1 MMATK
6 TRQHTTNIFFAGIGG
21 QGVLLASE
29 IAARVA
35 MLARLDVKKSEVH
48 GMSQRGGS
56 VVSIVRFGRK
66 VHSPLLRTGTAGY
79 LVAFEATEG
88 RRHAA
93 MLAKGG
99 RLIDSTGALDV
110 GLPDPR
116 TLNMFILGK
125 LAAHLP
131 FSRSAWV
138 ETLAERVPPR
148 TIEPNSRA
156 FTLGWAYSAGSNGDE
171 EA

>member
-1 MMATK
+1 MARKPRTNA
-6 TRQHTTNIFFAGIGG
+6 TTSIFFAGVGG

-29 IAARVA
+29 IVA
-35 MLARLDVKKSEVH
+35 MVAMRAGLDVKKSEVH

-66 VHSPLLRTGTAGY
+66 VHSPLIRAGTADV
-79 LVAFEATEG
+79 LVAFEPVEG

-93 MLAKGG
+93 MLSKGG
-99 RLIDSTGALDV
+99 ALVDSAGALDV

-125 LAAHLP
+125 LAARLP
-131 FSRSAWV
+131 FPQQSWLD
-138 ETLAERVPPR
+138 TLAARVPPR
-148 TIEPNSRA
+148 TVELNSRA
-156 FTLGWAYSAGSNGDE
+156 FALGWEYREGV
-171 EA
+171 

>member
-1 MMATK
+1 MAK
-6 TRQHTTNIFFAGIGG
+6 RQSDNATTSIFFAGIGG

-29 IAARVA
+29 IVA
-35 MLARLDVKKSEVH
+35 QVAVRAGLDVKKSEVH

-56 VVSIVRFGRK
+56 VETIVRFGKK
-66 VHSPLLRTGTAGY
+66 VHSPLICEGTADV
-79 LVAFEATEG
+79 LVAFEPTEG

-93 MLAKGG
+93 MLAKHGAM
-99 RLIDSTGALDV
+99 IDSSGGLAA

-125 LAAHLP
+125 LAARLP
-131 FSRSAWV
+131 FTQRLWL
-138 ETLAERVPPR
+138 ETIASRVPAR

-156 FTLGWAYSAGSNGDE
+156 FTLGWAYREGV
-171 EA
+171 